1 MFLIMLTNS
10 IIFHASYMCTTTDGL
25 LIKGSDAKV
34 NESSLTG
41 ESMPVKIDGGRP
53 FLLSGCTLVEGQAK
67 YLVTAVGPYSEWGK
81 IMMELDDDRPE
92 TPLQVFMG
100 SSQFFLW
107 IVFDRSSVFLCRVE
121 MC

>member
-1 MFLIMLTNS
+1 MLTNS

-107 IVFDRSSVFLCRVE
+107 IVFDCSSVFLCRVE